1 MLIEQGLLTYRGIT
15 SDIPESLEGKNN
27 YEKVIQ
33 SGLVGRI
40 GDGLVD
46 SSTLNEGKFKMAE
59 TSSDPE
65 GNLTAERFRSGA
77 ITPVLWDTVD
87 SNGEK
92 INVHDLVEKVGLEET
107 FKIQHKNLS
116 TFFNKNDFSNMI
128 KIW

>member
-1 MLIEQGLLTYRGIT
+1 MCIR
-15 SDIPESLEGKNN
+15 
-27 YEKVIQ
+27 
-33 SGLVGRI
+33 
-40 GDGLVD
+40 D
-46 SSTLNEGKFKMAE
+46 S
-59 TSSDPE
+59 
-65 GNLTAERFRSGA
+65 
-77 ITPVLWDTVD
+77 LWDTVD

>member
-27 YEKVIQ
+27 YEKVCQ
-33 SGLVGRI
+33 SMLVGRS

-46 SSTLNEGKFKMAE
+46 SSTLNEGKFEMAE
-59 TSSDPE
+59 SGLDPE
-65 GNLTAERFRSGA
+65 GNLTTERFRGGA
-77 ITPVLWDTVD
+77 VTPVFWSTVD

-92 INVHDLVEKVGLEET
+92 VSVHDLVEKVGLEET

-116 TFFNKNDFSNMI
+116 TFYNKNDFSDMI